1 MDCWRHEGVRGI
13 MRPSVH
19 TCLGRAGRRRV
30 RHLRWGMAPVWLV
43 LAVAIALPA
52 PTPAR
57 AQSLNCSDFTY
68 QEDAQA
74 NLNAFPSDPNGLDD
88 DNDGMACEDLPHRP
102 SGSTASPDASGGG
115 RKNHSPDSSGSAA
128 TAPISPFKRRPRRN
142 SMPIPPIRTAWMMTT
157 TVSPA
162 KTCHPDPVTSP
173 VRRLRRS

>member
-19 TCLGRAGRRRV
+19 ACLGRAGRRRV

-74 NLNAFPSDPNGLDD
+74 NLNAFPSDPNGL
-88 DNDGMACEDLPHRP
+88 
-102 SGSTASPDASGGG
+102 
-115 RKNHSPDSSGSAA
+115 
-128 TAPISPFKRRPRRN
+128 
-142 SMPIPPIRTAWMMTT
+142 MMTT

-162 KTCHPDPVTSP
+162 KTCHPDPATSP